1 MPPCKHK
8 RNKRV
13 EQWCEEIFGA
23 LYYQMFELENIRR
36 FQENLLS
43 IQVITEVSGNGDAV
57 PDGTGGVKLVR
68 ACNIRHEKPQARPFD
83 PTSVE
88 FSPLPSVQN
97 INNWNEAMILN
108 LLHFFRNFTTH
119 RSVIECKEMRGHL
132 NLETMEYVPE
142 LDPAQIHSTT
152 WITIKEGCWIK
163 LPELRHLR
171 QEDRTDPITFYNL
184 PVVSVCSKFLGF
196 VKGQRD
202 RLLAIVGGLEGSN
215 VNDEI
220 SCDWHDGAPR
230 VKING
235 QLKEWY
241 NARYDTSV

>member
-1 MPPCKHK
+1 MLSIGIL
-8 RNKRV
+8 NV
-13 EQWCEEIFGA
+13 EIVGS
-23 LYYQMFELENIRR
+23 

-43 IQVITEVSGNGDAV
+43 IQVFTEVSGNGDAV
-57 PDGTGGVKLVR
+57 QDTGGVILGH
-68 ACNIRHEKPQARPFD
+68 ACKIQHVEPQPTPLNPTSKIQHVEPQATPFN

-88 FSPLPSVQN
+88 FRPLPSVQN
-97 INNWNEAMILN
+97 INNWNEAVILN

-119 RSVIECKEMRGHL
+119 RSVIECKKMRGFL
-132 NLETMEYVPE
+132 NLDTMEYMPLTE
-142 LDPAQIHSTT
+142 MKSSDPTQKQFIR
-152 WITIKEGCWIK
+152 ITEGSWVEV
-163 LPELRHLR
+163 PELRHLR
-171 QEDRTDPITFYNL
+171 QKHRKDPITFYNL

-220 SCDWHDGAPR
+220 SCDYHGGRPR

-235 QLKEWY
+235 QLKKWY
-241 NARYDTSV
+241 NARYRYDTSV